1 VTKLLRTNL
10 RAASIGAASIGLA
23 VTLSVPAPAAALPAL
38 PDLSSLS
45 NSSAGLPSVLEL
57 IPDLLDRATIPKP
70 DGRTH
75 CTKVVQ
81 IGDSTSVSADSA
93 TALPSANDTATAQY
107 GRVGVGAVTVDAL
120 SGRAIVGG
128 PDVDAEHAVAARS
141 TAAGDAC
148 WVIAMGVNDAGAV
161 NGGSSDG
168 ADERIDRIMKQ
179 LTGRAVLWPTIASS
193 NPSNPAFGTASM
205 NVFNDAL
212 RRASARYPN
221 LAVYDWAAA
230 ARPEMFTDGIHYTA
244 AAYAD
249 RNRRFADALAAAY
262 PTGGGATPTRA
273 WIAG

>member
-1 VTKLLRTNL
+1 MTKLLRTHI
-10 RAASIGAASIGLA
+10 RTAALGAVSVGVA
-23 VTLSVPAPAAALPAL
+23 VTLSAPAPASALPAM

-45 NSSAGLPSVLEL
+45 NSSAGLPSVLEIL
-57 IPDLLDRATIPKP
+57 PGLLQQAPLPRP

-93 TALPSANDTATAQY
+93 TALPRADDTATAQY
-107 GRVGVGAVTVDAL
+107 GRVGVSSVAVDAL

-128 PDVDAEHAVAARS
+128 PGVDAEHAVTSRS
-141 TAAGDAC
+141 ASAGNAC
-148 WVIAMGVNDAGAV
+148 WVIAMGVNDAGAIS
-161 NGGSSDG
+161 GGSSVG

-193 NPSNPAFGTASM
+193 NPSNPAFGRASM
-205 NVFNDAL
+205 KAFNDAL
-212 RRASARYPN
+212 RRATTRYPN
-221 LAVYDWAAA
+221 LAVYDWAAT
-230 ARPEMFTDGIHYTA
+230 ARPEMFTDGIHYTS

-262 PTGGGATPTRA
+262 PTGGGASPTRA